1 MSVDKIVITGGPC
14 AGKSTAMSKI
24 QSELSQLGYKV
35 FFIAESAT
43 ELITSGLTPFEFEK
57 FQEYLLKYQ
66 LDKEAIYEKAAK
78 DINGKVLIVCDRG
91 TLDGKAFMSQEQFDN
106 IIKSLHTNEIE
117 LRDNYGAVF
126 HLVTAAKGAEKYYTT
141 ENNSAR
147 TETPEQAA
155 ILDDKTID
163 AWTGHPHFRIIDNS
177 TDFDT
182 KIKRLIKEIT
192 SYLGEPEPFE
202 IERKFLIEYPD
213 INWLESQS
221 NVQKVDI
228 IQTYLKSTNSD
239 EIRIRQR
246 GLNGN
251 YVYTK
256 TIKRP
261 ISNIKRMEIEK
272 RLSKDEYLTLLMD
285 ADTNKKQ
292 IRKTRYCMTYQNSYL
307 EIDIYPF
314 WNNKAILEIELSDEN
329 DDICIPDQIKIIKEV
344 TNDVSY
350 KNSNLANL
358 SLFRV

>member
-1 MSVDKIVITGGPC
+1 
-14 AGKSTAMSKI
+14 
-24 QSELSQLGYKV
+24 
-35 FFIAESAT
+35 
-43 ELITSGLTPFEFEK
+43 
-57 FQEYLLKYQ
+57 
-66 LDKEAIYEKAAK
+66 
-78 DINGKVLIVCDRG
+78 
-91 TLDGKAFMSQEQFDN
+91 MSQEQFDN